1 MKRGVVIGATGGLI
15 AGVSLGA
22 LALAAPSWASFN
34 GIHGAQVAAPAVAQ
48 LAAPVA
54 AQQGRWGVAPNLS
67 DLVQRVAPSVVQ
79 IQVRSPNNTRLMSGP
94 GGQGGNPFEGTPFED
109 FFQRNFPGGQAQ
121 PGQELPD
128 RRGAGSGFLIQGGY
142 IVTNNHVVDDASKMT
157 VVFDDGRELQATLVG
172 TDPKTDL
179 AVIKVDASSLPPALA
194 WGDSTSA
201 RPGDNVFAI
210 GSPFGLGNTVTAGI
224 VSARGRSLG
233 QSYDD
238 YIQVDAPI
246 NQGNSGGPLFDAA
259 GRVIGVNSAIYSPSG
274 GNVGIGFS
282 IPSDLAQNIVQQ
294 IISHGSVERGWLG
307 VGIQE
312 VTPEIA
318 ASLNLGAP
326 KGALVNQVNENSPA
340 ARAGVKERDLILS
353 FGDRD
358 IRHLT
363 DLTRAVADT
372 KAGTTKDLKIVRDG
386 RQQTLKVRI
395 DKLAPE
401 AAAPERL
408 ASDDPSAGASPAALS
423 MSELGL
429 GLAANADGLM
439 VADVKVNSSAFD
451 AGLRQGDKVISIN
464 QIDVKTTD
472 AAKKAVDEAKKQKR
486 SAVLMQVERD
496 GQRRFVGVPF
506 SDG

>member
-1 MKRGVVIGATGGLI
+1 MKRGAIIGATGGLI

-34 GIHGAQVAAPAVAQ
+34 GIHGAQAVAPAVAQ
-48 LAAPVA
+48 QAAPA
-54 AQQGRWGVAPNLS
+54 LAQQGRWGVVPNLS

-94 GGQGGNPFEGTPFED
+94 GREGNPFEGTPFED
-109 FFQRNFPGGQAQ
+109 FFQRNFPGGQVQ

-142 IVTNNHVVDDASKMT
+142 IVTNNHVVDDASRMT
-157 VVFDDGRELQATLVG
+157 VVFDDGREMTATLVG

-179 AVIKVDASSLPPALA
+179 AVIKVDGGSLPPALQ
-194 WGDSTSA
+194 WGDSTTA

-246 NQGNSGGPLFDAA
+246 NQGNSGGPLFDAS
-259 GRVIGVNSAIYSPSG
+259 GRVIGVNSAIYSPTG

-294 IISHGSVERGWLG
+294 IIQNGSVERGWLG

-318 ASLNLGAP
+318 ASLNLPAA
-326 KGALVNQVNENSPA
+326 KGALVNQVTENSPA

-353 FGDRD
+353 FGDRE
-358 IRHLT
+358 ISHLT

-372 KAGTTKDLKIVRDG
+372 RAGTTKDLKIMRGG

-395 DKLAPE
+395 EKLAPE
-401 AAAPERL
+401 AGEPTRL
-408 ASDDPSAGASPAALS
+408 AGASPSSASGAVS

-429 GLAANADGLM
+429 GLASGTDGLV
-439 VADVKVNSSAFD
+439 VASVKVNSAAFD
-451 AGLRQGDKVISIN
+451 AGVRQGDKVISIN
-464 QIDVKTTD
+464 QVDVNSPES
-472 AAKKAVDEAKKQKR
+472 AKKAVDEAKRQKR
-486 SAVLMQVERD
+486 SAVLMQIERD

-506 SDG
+506 SEG

>member
-1 MKRGVVIGATGGLI
+1 
-15 AGVSLGA
+15 
-22 LALAAPSWASFN
+22 
-34 GIHGAQVAAPAVAQ
+34 
-48 LAAPVA
+48 
-54 AQQGRWGVAPNLS
+54 
-67 DLVQRVAPSVVQ
+67 VQ
-79 IQVRSPNNTRLMSGP
+79 IQVRSPNSTRLMSGP
-94 GGQGGNPFEGTPFED
+94 GREGNPFEGTPFED

-121 PGQELPD
+121 PGQEMPD

-142 IVTNNHVVDDASKMT
+142 IVTNNHVVDDASRMT
-157 VVFDDGRELQATLVG
+157 VVFDDGREMTATLVG

-179 AVIKVDASSLPPALA
+179 AVIKVDGGNLPPALA
-194 WGDSTSA
+194 WGDSTRA

-246 NQGNSGGPLFDAA
+246 NQGNSGGPLFDAS
-259 GRVIGVNSAIYSPSG
+259 GRVIGVNSAIYSPTG

-282 IPSDLAQNIVQQ
+282 IPADLAQNIVQQ
-294 IISHGSVERGWLG
+294 IIQNGSVERGWLG

-318 ASLNLGAP
+318 AGLNLPSA
-326 KGALVNQVNENSPA
+326 KGALVNLVNENSPA
-340 ARAGVKERDLILS
+340 ARAGVKERDLIVAY
-353 FGDRD
+353 GDRE
-358 IRHLT
+358 IRDLT

-372 KAGTTKDLKIVRDG
+372 KAGTTKDLKIIRDG

-395 DKLAPE
+395 DKLATE
-401 AAAPERL
+401 AGEPTRL
-408 ASDDPSAGASPAALS
+408 AGASPSSAGALS

-429 GLAANADGLM
+429 GLASNGDGLV
-439 VADVKVNSSAFD
+439 VANVKVNSAAFD

-464 QIDVKTTD
+464 QVDVKTPD

-506 SDG
+506 SEG

>member
-1 MKRGVVIGATGGLI
+1 MKRGVVIGATGGLV

-34 GIHGAQVAAPAVAQ
+34 GIQGAQVAAPVVAQ

-54 AQQGRWGVAPNLS
+54 GQQARWGVTPNLS
-67 DLVQRVAPSVVQ
+67 DLVQQVSPSVVQ
-79 IQVRSPNNTRLMSGP
+79 IQVRSSANTRLMSGP

-109 FFQRNFPGGQAQ
+109 FFQRNAPGGQGQ
-121 PGQELPD
+121 PGQEQPD
-128 RRGAGSGFLIQGGY
+128 RRGSGSGFVIQGGY
-142 IVTNNHVVDDASKMT
+142 MVTNNHVVDNASRMT
-157 VVFDDGRELQATLVG
+157 VVFDDGREMTATLVG

-179 AVIKVDASSLPPALA
+179 AVIKVDGGKLPAALA
-194 WGDSTSA
+194 WGDSTKA

-246 NQGNSGGPLFDAA
+246 NQGNSGGPLFDAS

-294 IISHGSVERGWLG
+294 IIQNGAVERGWLG

-318 ASLNLGAP
+318 ASLNLPAA
-326 KGALVNQVNENSPA
+326 KGALVNLVNENSPA

-353 FGDRD
+353 FGDRE
-358 IRHLT
+358 ISHLT

-372 KAGTTKDLKIVRDG
+372 KAGTTKDLKIIRDG
-386 RQQTLKVRI
+386 RQQTLKVKI
-395 DKLAPE
+395 EKLAAE
-401 AAAPERL
+401 AGEPTRL
-408 ASDDPSAGASPAALS
+408 AGASPS
-423 MSELGL
+423 SGGGSSVSVSELGL
-429 GLAANADGLM
+429 GLALGAEGLTVAN
-439 VADVKVNSSAFD
+439 VKVNSPAFD
-451 AGLRQGDKVISIN
+451 AGIRQGDKVVSIN
-464 QIDVKTTD
+464 QVDVNSPD

-486 SAVLMQVERD
+486 SAVLMQIERD
-496 GQRRFVGVPF
+496 GQRRFIGVPF
-506 SDG
+506 SEG

>member
-1 MKRGVVIGATGGLI
+1 MKRGAIIGATGGLI

-22 LALAAPSWASFN
+22 LALAAPGWASLN
-34 GIHGAQVAAPAVAQ
+34 GIHSAQVSAPVVAQQAAPAAV
-48 LAAPVA
+48 
-54 AQQGRWGVAPNLS
+54 QQGRWGVVPNLS
-67 DLVQRVAPSVVQ
+67 DLVQQVSPSVVQ

-94 GGQGGNPFEGTPFED
+94 GREGNPFEGTPFED
-109 FFQRNFPGGQAQ
+109 FFQRNFPGGQVQ

-142 IVTNNHVVDDASKMT
+142 IVTNNHVVDDASRMT
-157 VVFDDGRELQATLVG
+157 VIFDDGREMSATLVG

-179 AVIKVDASSLPPALA
+179 AVIKVEGSNLPPALH
-194 WGDSTSA
+194 WGDSTKA

-246 NQGNSGGPLFDAA
+246 NQGNSGGPLFDAS
-259 GRVIGVNSAIYSPSG
+259 GRVIGVNSAIYSPTG

-282 IPSDLAQNIVQQ
+282 IPADLAQNIVQQ
-294 IISHGSVERGWLG
+294 IIQNGSVERGWLG
-307 VGIQE
+307 VGIQQ

-318 ASLNLGAP
+318 AGLNLPSA
-326 KGALVNQVNENSPA
+326 KGALVNQVTENSPA
-340 ARAGVKERDLILS
+340 ARAGVKERDLILAY
-353 FGDRD
+353 GDRE
-358 IRHLT
+358 IRDLT

-372 KAGTTKDLKIVRDG
+372 KAGTTKDLKIIRDG

-395 DKLAPE
+395 DKLAAE
-401 AAAPERL
+401 AGEPARL
-408 ASDDPSAGASPAALS
+408 AGASPSSANAGALS

-429 GLAANADGLM
+429 GLASGADGL
-439 VADVKVNSSAFD
+439 VISNVKVNSSAFD

-464 QIDVKTTD
+464 QVDVKTPD
-472 AAKKAVDEAKKQKR
+472 AARKAVDEAKKQKR
-486 SAVLMQVERD
+486 GAVLMQVERD

-506 SDG
+506 SEG